1 VGEDA
6 VRLTIYQAKPGKG
19 KGRWRWKI
27 TGKNGKILA
36 NGGEGYVRRV
46 DLLNA
51 LSRIDDHFSALDWE
65 SLEKP

>member
-1 VGEDA
+1 MNL
-6 VRLTIYQAKPGKG
+6 RIYQEKG
-19 KGRWRWKI
+19 KWHWRIVSDK
-27 TGKNGKILA
+27 GKIVA
-36 NGGEGYVRRV
+36 RGGEGYVRRV